1 MTFKKFTVYW
11 TKIAQ
16 DDLIEILEYISLDS
30 QNIAEEIFEKIKKQ
44 TIKLE
49 NFPERGRTVPEL
61 GFHNINN
68 YRELIITPW
77 RIIYRIEERKVY
89 ILSVIDSRR
98 NFEDIILKRIMRT

>member
-1 MTFKKFTVYW
+1 MTLKKYTVYW

-16 DDLIEILEYISLDS
+16 DDIIEIIEYISLDS
-30 QNIAEEIFEKIKKQ
+30 LNTAEEIFEKIKKQ

-61 GFHNINN
+61 DYYNISN

-77 RIIYRIEERKVY
+77 RIIYRTEERKVH
-89 ILSVIDSRR
+89 ILSMIDSRR
-98 NFEDIILKRIMRT
+98 NFNDIILKRLIRN

>member
-1 MTFKKFTVYW
+1 MTSKKYTVYW

-16 DDLIEILEYISLDS
+16 DDLIEIIEYISLD
-30 QNIAEEIFEKIKKQ
+30 NLNTAEEIFEKFKKQ

-61 GFHNINN
+61 DFHNISN

-77 RIIYRIEERKVY
+77 RIVYRIEGQKVH
-89 ILSVIDSRR
+89 ILSMIDSRR
-98 NFEDIILKRIMRT
+98 NFEDIILKRLLRN

>member
-1 MTFKKFTVYW
+1 MTSKKFTVYW
-11 TKIAQ
+11 TKVAQ

-49 NFPERGRTVPEL
+49 NFPERGRTVTEL
-61 GFHNINN
+61 DFHNINN
-68 YRELIITPW
+68 YRELVITPW

-98 NFEDIILKRIMRT
+98 NFEDIILKRIMRI

>member
-1 MTFKKFTVYW
+1 MTSKKYTVYW

-16 DDLIEILEYISLDS
+16 DDLIEIIEYITLDS
-30 QNIAEEIFEKIKKQ
+30 LNTAEEIFEKIKKQ

-61 GFHNINN
+61 DFHNISN

-77 RIIYRIEERKVY
+77 RIVYRIEEQKVY
-89 ILSVIDSRR
+89 ILSMIDSRR
-98 NFEDIILKRIMRT
+98 NFEDIILKRLLRT